1 MIKHGHTNKH
11 TLAEYGSDTYP
22 TFSQLRTTAEP
33 APESVVDSIT
43 DEINRFQTAVTINE
57 DPAAYLVGGIDKPR
71 SGINTIRL
79 YHHPTGA
86 NTGLAGELRWGREIT
101 QRGEPDAYTVGF
113 SPVGEQTI
121 ERVDSLAVEHH
132 DRSKRLENL
141 LPEIRSE
148 LTGLDWTDGNDPR
161 ASVDDWHTAAKA
173 LSDFASSH
181 DSPYS
186 FPPQDINRNKPT
198 YVLARWG
205 SPAVDSLVH
214 VEQALLKKE
223 GRIEAV
229 TPEAFRQLLFD
240 YADANGIKAQ

>member
-1 MIKHGHTNKH
+1 MSTNKRT
-11 TLAEYGSDTYP
+11 TLAEYGSSTFP
-22 TFSQLRTTAEP
+22 TFSQLKTAAEP
-33 APESVVDSIT
+33 ATVPVADCIT
-43 DEINRFQTAVTINE
+43 DEIDRFQTAVTVNE
-57 DPAAYLVGGIDKPR
+57 GSDAYLVGGIDKPQ

-86 NTGLAGELRWGREIT
+86 NTGLAGELRWDREVT

-121 ERVDSLAVEHH
+121 ERVDSLTVEHH
-132 DRSKRLENL
+132 DRSERLGNL
-141 LPEIRSE
+141 LPDIRSE
-148 LTGLDWTDGNDPR
+148 LTGLDWTGDNDPR

-181 DSPYS
+181 DSAYS

-205 SPAVDSLVH
+205 SSAVDSLVH
-214 VEQALLKKE
+214 VEQALIE
-223 GRIEAV
+223 GKGSVEEV

-240 YADANGIKAQ
+240 YAAANEIGEA